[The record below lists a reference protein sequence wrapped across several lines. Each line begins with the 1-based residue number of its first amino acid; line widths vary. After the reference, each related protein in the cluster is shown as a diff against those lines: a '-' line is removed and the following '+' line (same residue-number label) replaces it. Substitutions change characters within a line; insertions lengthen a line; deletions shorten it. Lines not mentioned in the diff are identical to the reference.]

1 MQTRCWRGD
10 PVYKAIPRGCKVL
23 VYFAD
28 IAQHSTYSKR
38 SACFMFYPSPLATA
52 RCGLCQL
59 SLEWPLINTKL
70 RALMS
75 FWVGVCLCVC
85 TSSLHKYPLACSS
98 HSHWGTLLLG
108 VCVCVCTV
116 HYVNVHIK
124 SCFIGVYSR
133 AKKSKN
139 LQHFP
144 TCNHKGDQF
153 CFN

>member
-38 SACFMFYPSPLATA
+38 SACFMFYPSPLAAA

-98 HSHWGTLLLG
+98 HSHWGTLLLAIR
-108 VCVCVCTV
+108 VCVCV
-116 HYVNVHIK
+116 
-124 SCFIGVYSR
+124 YSTLCEC
-133 AKKSKN
+133 AHKKLFYWCLQQSKKVQKFATFSH
-139 LQHFP
+139 L
-144 TCNHKGDQF
+144 
-153 CFN
+153 

>member
-70 RALMS
+70 WALMS
-75 FWVGVCLCVC
+75 FWVGVCVYVCVPAP
-85 TSSLHKYPLACSS
+85 SIN
-98 HSHWGTLLLG
+98 TLWHVVAILIEEHCYWLF
-108 VCVCVCTV
+108 VCVCVC
-116 HYVNVHIK
+116 
-124 SCFIGVYSR
+124 VYSTLCEC
-133 AKKSKN
+133 AHKKLFYWCLQQSKKVQKFATFSH
-139 LQHFP
+139 L
-144 TCNHKGDQF
+144 
-153 CFN
+153 